1 MSDELFVV
9 GLSHHTAPI
18 AVRERLAVAT
28 EAVGSELRELLQA
41 GPIAEG
47 ILLSTCNRV
56 ELYAAAPDP
65 VAAVELAKKH
75 LRARAHPDDI
85 GRFVYE
91 RLGSEAVLHA
101 FRVSSS
107 LDSMVV
113 GEPQILGQVKAAF
126 ATAEASGAVGTMLT
140 RLFQRGFAVAKRIR
154 TETGIA
160 EGAVSV
166 SSIAIELASKIFGT
180 LEGCQTLLVG
190 AGKMS
195 EAAAKSLAARGA
207 RLVVVNRSPERAR
220 ELAAAC
226 GGEAREYERLPA
238 ELIAADVVISS
249 TASPRFVITTDLM
262 KEVVK
267 ARKRRRMFLIDIAV
281 PRDIDPRCGEMENVF
296 LYDVDDLQKVAAENM
311 THRQRAAE
319 AAERLVLEE
328 TESFEKWRRT
338 LTLKPTMVALREQFQ
353 TIRKAE
359 IEKTLPRMSLS
370 DADRQLLEKMTEAM
384 INKMLHPAL
393 TELRESAERHDAPLL
408 IDATRRLFRL
418 DNKGES
424 APAREA
430 EPRAELSPAASK
442 GKIT

>member
-18 AVRERLAVAT
+18 GVRERLAVAT
-28 EAVGSELRELLQA
+28 EAVAAELRDLLQA

-47 ILLSTCNRV
+47 MLLSTCNRV
-56 ELYAAAPDP
+56 EIYAASPDP

-75 LRARAHPDDI
+75 LRERARPNDI
-85 GRFVYE
+85 NRFVYE
-91 RLGSEAVLHA
+91 RFGSEAVLHA

-126 ATAEASGAVGTMLT
+126 TAAEAAGAVGTMLT
-140 RLFQRGFAVAKRIR
+140 RLFHRGFAAAKRIR

-166 SSIAIELASKIFGT
+166 SSIAIELAAKIFGT
-180 LEGCQTLLVG
+180 LEGVHVLLIG

-195 EAAAKSLAARGA
+195 EAAAKSIAARGA
-207 RLVVVNRSPERAR
+207 RLVVVNRSPERAK

-238 ELIAADVVISS
+238 ELVAADMVISS
-249 TASPRFVITTDLM
+249 TASPRFVITTDIM
-262 KEVVK
+262 KEVVR
-267 ARKRRRMFLIDIAV
+267 ARRRRRMFLIDIAV
-281 PRDIDPRCGEMENVF
+281 PRDIDPRCGQMENVF

-319 AAERLVLEE
+319 AAERVVLEE
-328 TESFEKWRRT
+328 AEAFEKWRRT
-338 LTLKPTMVALREQFQ
+338 LALKPTMVALREQLQ
-353 TIRKAE
+353 TIRRAE
-359 IEKTLPRMSLS
+359 LERTLPRMNLS

-384 INKMLHPAL
+384 VNKFLHPAL
-393 TELRESAERHDAPLL
+393 SELRESAERHDAPLL

-418 DNKGES
+418 DGKPE
-424 APAREA
+424 PARE
-430 EPRAELSPAASK
+430 PDASREMAPVTAK
-442 GKIT
+442 EKIT